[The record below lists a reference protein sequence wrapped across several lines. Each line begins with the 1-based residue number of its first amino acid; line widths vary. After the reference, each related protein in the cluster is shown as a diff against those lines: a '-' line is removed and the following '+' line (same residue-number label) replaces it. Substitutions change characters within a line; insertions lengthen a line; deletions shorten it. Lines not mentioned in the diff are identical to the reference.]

1 MNRKLLPYEHDLI
14 NMLGISKEE
23 YLKFVALQKAYS
35 DPKEGTV
42 LDTRNWEVA
51 VAIVLTVIG
60 TVFQVVSALIAPKPE
75 IPQVQQNAVGQRQTR
90 EQRFS
95 PRFGFNSA
103 QELGKYGDPVPL
115 VYADQAVNPNGGV
128 RVSGSLL
135 WSAVRSFGSSQFLQ
149 MLMLLS
155 GGQITAID
163 FERSA
168 FGQTVITDL
177 IAQNRWIYFKAQGT
191 GLLAFGDEA
200 SSSGDQ
206 DPTRYGNDTSD
217 VYALESSPGVFTEG
231 FSQAYSPSSSNA
243 FGIYSP
249 IPLGVVLYLRD
260 EQGNKSNTG
269 LGVRAELVGWSDA
282 PSQALNPIAQGAT
295 LKVIIATTKNL
306 PLDDS
311 FSSDLKRAAGDA
323 RRTLASSFDDSGI
336 FKLGSAKFKI
346 KKVVGT
352 STDEDRVIAELACT
366 EPGHAPST
374 PYNYDERNDFRSFFD
389 QDPDYKAS
397 KKVYENLIKLDDR
410 NQQDTIRILGVSDKS
425 QDFVIDSVESL
436 LASGQIWE
444 LVTTEQEYK
453 IPPNKNWNSERTA
466 TRVVSKFYKLRDI
479 TKAEK
484 AALRLY
490 KSYKDALQLNAD
502 DRYFIKVVSR
512 YEEATYTTLASS
524 DIIYLSLRCQ
534 VFRRIAGRQRVYGSK
549 QVKGYPESDNGVKQR
564 TAIFMLRYRKAGAA
578 EWLYAPGFYAV
589 RRAAEQDNF
598 VYLKFKGNEF
608 TSWQFRFEP
617 VIDPISEV
625 KTHPQIQ
632 SARED
637 GSLTVFYHYL
647 QNSPKEGEGE
657 QTLSLGEGN
666 YLYFTGFS
674 QEAKRGFTYPLPPL
688 NKSPRGT
695 NEWDLFSLDA
705 DTDLTASFDRGPEFA
720 LSAVTE
726 QQLQAYNRATLYK
739 NLSLIGFNVFSGK
752 SLQDMRSFSTHVTQG
767 KPVRRID
774 VDTKLAP
781 SEPDGPSCYAP
792 DIFLD
797 TVYDTDDG
805 IGKYAVIEAID
816 ITKLAE
822 SKRFCMKNKLFMD
835 CLIADPGNWRQF
847 WVSSAPYNLL
857 EFARINGRET
867 LVPSVPFNPIT
878 GEITRDV
885 AISALFN
892 QGNIIEDSYK
902 EEFMDYDSNVQDVI
916 ATGIYRATDPG
927 SAFAVNK
934 SVAVK
939 LADAK
944 EIDCVRQTFDLSAFV
959 TNEEQTVLFLKLIC
973 NLRRYVRSAIEF
985 KTFPTTTPI
994 FPGAYIYVD
1003 VGFNA
1008 WQGVRTG
1015 IVEADGYLN
1024 VPLDNA
1030 IPADTNFSALLYRS
1044 DRGVTSLTNV
1054 RVENNRSAQL
1064 VGYESYLFVLGEQI
1078 TSKRVYRV
1086 SDVQMDEEG
1095 EVTVRATI
1103 FPCDSQGKALI
1114 SNFQDELFTVT
1125 R

>member
-14 NMLGISKEE
+14 KMLGISKEE
-23 YLKFVALQKAYS
+23 YLEFVALQKAYS

-42 LDTRNWEVA
+42 LDARNWEV

-75 IPQVQQNAVGQRQTR
+75 IPQVQDTAVGQRQTR

-115 VYADQAVNPNGGV
+115 VYADQTVNPNGGV
-128 RVSGSLL
+128 RIAGSLL

-149 MLMLLS
+149 MLMMLS

-177 IAQNRWIYFKAQGT
+177 IAQNRWIYFKTQGT
-191 GLLAFGDEA
+191 GILSFGDEVA
-200 SSSGDQ
+200 GDGDE
-206 DPTRYGNDTSD
+206 DPTKYGSGTSD
-217 VYALESSPGVFTEG
+217 VYALELSPGVFTEG

-249 IPLGVVLYLRD
+249 VPLGVVLYLRD
-260 EQGNKSNTG
+260 EQGNKNKTG
-269 LGVRAELVGWSDA
+269 LGIKAELPGWSDA
-282 PSQALNPIAQGAT
+282 PSEPLNPIAQGAT
-295 LKVIIATTKNL
+295 LKVIIATTKDL
-306 PLDDS
+306 PVDDS
-311 FSSDLKRAAGDA
+311 FSSDLKRASGDA

-352 STDEDRVIAELACT
+352 STDEDRVIAELTCT

-397 KKVYENLIKLDDR
+397 KKTYENLIKLDDR
-410 NQQDTIRILGVSDKS
+410 NQQDTIQFLGVPDES
-425 QDFVIDSVESL
+425 QNFVIDSVESL
-436 LASGQIWE
+436 LKSGQIWE
-444 LVTTEQEYK
+444 LVTIEQEYK

-466 TRVVSKFYKLRDI
+466 TRFVSKFYKLRDI

-502 DRYFIKVVSR
+502 DRYFIKAVSR

-608 TSWQFRFEP
+608 ASWQFRLEP

-674 QEAKRGFTYPLPPL
+674 QESKQGFTYPLPPL

-705 DTDLTASFDRGPEFA
+705 DTDLTASFDRGPEFV

-726 QQLQAYNRATLYK
+726 QQLQAYNRQTLYR

-767 KPVRRID
+767 KPVRRIN

-797 TVYDTDDG
+797 TVYDTEDG
-805 IGKYAVIEAID
+805 IGKYAVIDAID
-816 ITKLAE
+816 VTKLAE
-822 SKRFCMKNKLFMD
+822 AKRFCIKNKLFMD

-847 WVSSAPYNLL
+847 WVSSAPYSLL

-867 LVPSVPFNPIT
+867 LVPSVPFNSLT

-916 ATGIYRATDPG
+916 ATGIYRATEPG

-939 LADAK
+939 LQDAK
-944 EIDCVRQTFDLSAFV
+944 EVDCVRQTFDLSAFV
-959 TNEEQTVLFLKLIC
+959 TTEEQTILFLKLIC
-973 NLRRYVRSAIEF
+973 NLRRHVRSAIEF
-985 KTFPTTTPI
+985 KTFPTTTPV

-1015 IVEADGYLN
+1015 VVEADGYLN
-1024 VPLDNA
+1024 APLDNS
-1030 IPADTNFSALLYRS
+1030 IPPDTNFSALLYRS
-1044 DRGVTSLTNV
+1044 DRGVVSLTNV
-1054 RVENNRSAQL
+1054 RVQNNRSAQL
-1064 VGYESYLFVLGEQI
+1064 VGYEGHLFVLGEQV

-1095 EVTVRATI
+1095 EVTIRATI

-1114 SNFQDELFTVT
+1114 SNFQDELFSVT

>member
-23 YLKFVALQKAYS
+23 YLEFVALQKAYS

-42 LDTRNWEVA
+42 LDTRNWEV

-75 IPQVQQNAVGQRQTR
+75 IPEIQQNAVGQRQTR

-115 VYADQAVNPNGGV
+115 VYTDQLVNPNGGV

-200 SSSGDQ
+200 SSSNDQ
-206 DPTRYGNDTSD
+206 DPTRHGSDTSD
-217 VYALESSPGVFTEG
+217 VYAIESSPGVFTEG

-249 IPLGVVLYLRD
+249 VPLGVALYLRD
-260 EQGNKSNTG
+260 EQGNKNKTG
-269 LGVRAELVGWSDA
+269 LGIKAELAGWNDA
-282 PSQALNPIAQGAT
+282 PGKSLNPIAQGAT

-306 PLDDS
+306 PVDDS
-311 FSSDLKRAAGDA
+311 FSSDLKRASGDA

-352 STDEDRVIAELACT
+352 STDEGRVIAELTCT
-366 EPGHAPST
+366 EPGHTPST
-374 PYNYDERNDFRSFFD
+374 PYSYDERNDFRSFFD

-410 NQQDTIRILGVSDKS
+410 NQQDTIETLGVSDKS
-425 QDFVIDSVESL
+425 QDFIIDSVESL

-453 IPPNKNWNSERTA
+453 IPPNKNWGSERTA

-490 KSYKDALQLNAD
+490 KSYKDALRLNAD

-608 TSWQFRFEP
+608 ASWQFRFEP

-632 SARED
+632 SERED

-657 QTLSLGEGN
+657 QTLNLGDGN

-674 QEAKRGFTYPLPPL
+674 QESKQGFTYPLPPL

-774 VDTKLAP
+774 VNTKLAP
-781 SEPDGPSCYAP
+781 AEPDGPSCYAP

-847 WVSSAPYNLL
+847 WVSSAPYSLL

-916 ATGIYRATDPG
+916 ATGIYRATEPG
-927 SAFAVNK
+927 NAFAVNK

-939 LADAK
+939 LQDAK
-944 EIDCVRQTFDLSAFV
+944 EVDCVRQTFDLSTFV
-959 TNEEQTVLFLKLIC
+959 TNEEQTILFLKLIC
-973 NLRRYVRSAIEF
+973 NLRRHVRSAIEF
-985 KTFPTTTPI
+985 KTFPTTTPV

-1015 IVEADGYLN
+1015 VVEVDGHLN
-1024 VPLDNA
+1024 VPLDNN
-1030 IPADTNFSALLYRS
+1030 IPPDTNFSALLYRS
-1044 DRGVTSLTNV
+1044 DRGVVSLTNV
-1054 RVENNRSAQL
+1054 RVQNNRSAQL
-1064 VGYESYLFVLGEQI
+1064 VGYEGYLFVLGEQI

-1095 EVTVRATI
+1095 EVTIRATI
-1103 FPCDSQGKALI
+1103 FPCDSQGRALI
-1114 SNFQDELFTVT
+1114 SDFQDELFSVT